1 MSLTKY
7 NIEIIKKE
15 IFILKERIIHLESAN
30 ADGRFDGYIEQL
42 NQQIKKLSNEAQRLE
57 AAMAA

>member
-15 IFILKERIIHLESAN
+15 IFILKERIIHLESTN

-42 NQQIKKLSNEAQRLE
+42 NQQIKNLSNEAKRLE
-57 AAMAA
+57 TAIAL